1 LSDTV
6 ADLIVSFIQALG
18 ARHVFGIPG
27 AHILPVYDSL
37 HDSGVP
43 AILSKHEQGAAFMA
57 GGYARA
63 GGGTGVCMATAG
75 PGATNLVTG
84 IANALADRLPVLAIT
99 GESPTYSFGRGALQE
114 SSGQGAA
121 SIDQSSIFGGIS
133 RYHRIVERADYLDQV
148 FRRAYSILTSPNPG
162 PVVLS
167 FPYNVLRETV
177 SDAAGL
183 REMLPAMPNHFGAC
197 IDTAAADGIPA
208 MLAVA
213 RRPVIIAGAGAADK
227 ATAGLIRG
235 LSSRCGIPVATSL
248 KARGVVPETDP
259 LSLGVI
265 GITSRE
271 LAARYI
277 TEEADLLILAGVS
290 FGERTSYNWRR
301 ELTGGKKII
310 RIDNDPDQFLK
321 VITPD
326 LAVLGDVRAVMER
339 ALAALDAEPVAPKAA
354 DAVAEYKKLYPNPNI
369 GEEDFSLIRDFL
381 AAFNA
386 RMGGGAMIF
395 DDNILYMQNF
405 VSIDSTGCYFPNSG
419 ISSLGHAIPAAIGA
433 RAATGARAAAILG
446 DGGFQM
452 CCMELMTA
460 VNYDIPVTVVLLNNS
475 SLGLVRKNQHYNYR
489 GRYISCDFRNPDYAL
504 MAESFGIRYARV
516 ASAGDIAPA
525 LDAIEPDSGVNL
537 IEVFMN
543 KDSFPN
549 YSSGR

>member
-1 LSDTV
+1 MSDTV
-6 ADLIVSFIQALG
+6 ADFIVRFIEALG
-18 ARHVFGIPG
+18 SRHVFGIPG

-37 HDSGVP
+37 HDSGIST
-43 AILSKHEQGAAFMA
+43 ILAKHEQGAAFMA
-57 GGYARA
+57 GGCARA
-63 GGGTGVCMATAG
+63 TGGVGVCIATAG

-84 IANALADRLPVLAIT
+84 VANAQADRLPVLAIT

-114 SSGQGAA
+114 SSGQGAT

-177 SDAAGL
+177 SDADGL
-183 REMLPAMPNHFGAC
+183 REMLSNLPRRRGVC
-197 IDTAAADGIPA
+197 VDTAAADRLPA
-208 MLAVA
+208 MLAGA
-213 RRPVIIAGAGAADK
+213 HRPVIVAGNGANDPESARV
-227 ATAGLIRG
+227 IRE
-235 LSSRCGIPVATSL
+235 LSSRLGIPVATSL
-248 KARGVVPETDP
+248 KARGVIPETDP

-271 LAARYI
+271 LAMRYI
-277 TEEADLLILAGVS
+277 TEQADLLILAGVS

-301 ELTGGKKII
+301 ELTGGKKIV
-310 RIDNDPDQFLK
+310 RIDNEPDQFLK

-326 LAVLGDVRAVMER
+326 LAVLGDVRAVLKR
-339 ALAALDAEPVAPKAA
+339 TLAALDAEPAAPKAA
-354 DAVAEYKKLYPNPNI
+354 DAVTEYKKRYPNPNI

-381 AAFNA
+381 AAFSA

-405 VSIDSTGCYFPNSG
+405 VSVNSPGCYFPNSG

-433 RAATGARAAAILG
+433 RAATGRRAAAILG

-460 VNYDIPVTVVLLNNS
+460 VNHDIPLTVVLLNNS

-489 GRYISCDFRNPDYAL
+489 GRYISCDFKNPDYAL
-504 MAESFGIRYARV
+504 MAESFGVRYAGV
-516 ASAGDIAPA
+516 SSTGDIASA
-525 LDAIEPDSGVNL
+525 LDAIDPDSGVNL
-537 IEVFMN
+537 IEVFMS